1 MVCRI
6 ADHFGINSVGDVL
19 TGFKWIGSKIDEI
32 GPEKFV
38 FGFEEAH
45 GYLAG
50 TYARDKDAGVAAML
64 LAELAAECKSEG
76 RTLHEQLDQL
86 FLKYGCHLERTIGH
100 TLPGAD
106 GLAKMQ
112 QAMQRLRTRPPAKL
126 GGMKVAAVRDYLCQ
140 QVTGLDA
147 NIVST
152 ITSVPP
158 SDLLIFDLES
168 AGNRAAVRP
177 SGTEPKLKFYLF
189 TYNMPASSKEL
200 PETKRRLRERLDRLE
215 ADLLAAANSA

>member
-1 MVCRI
+1 
-6 ADHFGINSVGDVL
+6 
-19 TGFKWIGSKIDEI
+19 
-32 GPEKFV
+32 
-38 FGFEEAH
+38 
-45 GYLAG
+45 
-50 TYARDKDAGVAAML
+50 
-64 LAELAAECKSEG
+64 
-76 RTLHEQLDQL
+76 
-86 FLKYGCHLERTIGH
+86 
-100 TLPGAD
+100 
-106 GLAKMQ
+106 
-112 QAMQRLRTRPPAKL
+112 
-126 GGMKVAAVRDYLCQ
+126 MKVAAVRDYLCQ

-158 SDLLIFDLES
+158 SDLLIFDLEP